1 MFEEMQ
7 KELDEIKK
15 ENKLLL
21 QVLEKQNEQIES
33 LKATVNLLAEKLVLE
48 G

>member
-21 QVLEKQNEQIES
+21 QILEKQNEQIEN
-33 LKATVNLLAEKLVLE
+33 LKANANKLAEKLVLE